1 MTTPEALNEALRED
15 SRLMRKG
22 ANYIGLVI
30 LGAFLAL
37 TVGCAGNARQR
48 ALGAGREVDDVF
60 FEGVERFEHDELL
73 DYLYLSETS
82 WVPFSEPSYLSKA
95 LVAVDV
101 ERIEE
106 LYASFGYY
114 DAEVLGIWTVPDGED
129 EIDVIVRVEEGRPT
143 RVEKIDVDW
152 EIAPQGQLEPAEKR
166 EVAEACRLE
175 VGEPFETER
184 LNRSKS
190 GMRDELRRRGFPEGK
205 VEAEAHVDRS
215 ARKARVRITLK
226 PGPRAEI
233 GDIEFKG
240 LDYVPEYLARREVSF
255 AQGKP
260 FSPSMLE
267 KMEKSLF
274 GMDVFTSITAREE
287 PVGPDGRVKVVISV
301 IEAEPQ
307 SVRVGVGLG
316 LSPQRWEERVST
328 RYSHRNIFGHL
339 TRLDLDL
346 RLGYAEL
353 PALYDVEEHGPILEV
368 GPTLSKKGWL
378 EERLVWTFGPR
389 FNIDIAEGYQ
399 YYSPKNRVGVSR
411 FFGRILLLG
420 LSHNIEYYDFFSVS
434 PSINANRSVLG
445 LDFQDPYLI
454 SYGEL
459 EATVYL
465 VDDML
470 APRNGIVFESRYL
483 IAGGPFLG
491 DFDFFKLSGEM
502 RGYWTIVE
510 RIQLAARIGSGWIL
524 PYGDRPGAPINLK
537 FYLGGADTVRGYGYR
552 RLSPKTRLC
561 PEDKRSCHSVP
572 IGGNTVLLGNLEL
585 RGRVWKELYLAGF
598 VDAGDVRSGRIDYR
612 LGELSYASGGGLRY
626 DSIIGKFRFDFGV
639 ILNETEMSRGERGW
653 AFYLALGEAF

>member
-1 MTTPEALNEALRED
+1 MTEALKED
-15 SRLMRKG
+15 SRQMRNG
-22 ANYIGLVI
+22 ACHIGLVI
-30 LGAFLAL
+30 LGAFLAA
-37 TVGCAGNARQR
+37 TAGCAGNARQR
-48 ALGAGREVDDVF
+48 ALGVELEVDDVR

-82 WVPFSEPSYLSKA
+82 WVPFSEPAYLSKA
-95 LVAVDV
+95 LVAVDA
-101 ERIEE
+101 ERIVE

-129 EIDVIVRVEEGRPT
+129 EVDVIVRIEEGRPT
-143 RVEKIDVDW
+143 RVEEIAIDW
-152 EIAPQGQLEPAEKR
+152 EVPPQGPLEPAEKR

-175 VGEPFETER
+175 VGEPFEVER

-190 GMRDELRRRGFPEGK
+190 GMREELRRRGFSEGK
-205 VEAEAHVDRS
+205 VDAEARVDRET
-215 ARKARVRITLK
+215 REARVRFTLK

-240 LDYVPEYLARREVSF
+240 LGYVPEYLAQREVSF
-255 AQGKP
+255 ARGKP
-260 FSPSMLE
+260 FSPSMLH
-267 KMEKSLF
+267 KMEKALF

-287 PVGPDGRVKVVISV
+287 KVDPDGRVKVVISV
-301 IEAEPQ
+301 IESEPQ

-368 GPTLSKKGWL
+368 GPTLRKKGWL
-378 EERLVWTFGPR
+378 EKRLVWSFGPG
-389 FNIDIAEGYQ
+389 FKIDIAEGYQ
-399 YYSPKNRVGVSR
+399 YYSPSNRVGVSR
-411 FFGRILLLG
+411 FFGRILRLG

-434 PSINANRSVLG
+434 PTIDANRSVLG
-445 LDFQDPYLI
+445 LDFKDPYLI

-470 APRNGIVFESRYL
+470 APRNGVVFDTRYM

-491 DFDFFKLSGEM
+491 DFDFFKLSGEL

-524 PYGDRPGAPINLK
+524 PYGKRPGAPINLK

-561 PEDKRSCHSVP
+561 PEDESSCQSVP
-572 IGGNTVLLGNLEL
+572 VGGHTEILGNLEL

-598 VDAGDVRSGRIDYR
+598 LDAGDVRSGELEYR
-612 LGELSYASGGGLRY
+612 LGELSYATGGGVRY
-626 DSIIGKFRFDFGV
+626 DSIIGKFRLDVGV
-639 ILNETEMSRGERGW
+639 ILNETELSRGERGW